1 MDKFP
6 RGVEVVG
13 SAFIENSEGLILTTK
28 SPKWNNKWS
37 FPGGHIEAG
46 EKILDTIVREAEE
59 ETGLKINP
67 VKVVAWGELIGSP
80 NFARPAHFIYFDA
93 YCKLISGE
101 VKLDGRELTEY
112 KWVLPED
119 ALKLDLA
126 DSYDGA
132 IKKFIE
138 YKKKK

>member
-13 SAFIENSEGLILTTK
+13 SAIIEDSEGRILLTK
-28 SPKWNNKWS
+28 SPKWNGKWI

-46 EKILDTIVREAEE
+46 EKIIDGITREAEE
-59 ETGLKINP
+59 ETGLKIKP
-67 VKVVAWGELIGSP
+67 VEIVAWGELIGSP
-80 NFARPAHFIYFDA
+80 NFVRPAHFIYFDA
-93 YCKLISGE
+93 YCKLEGGE

-112 KWVLPED
+112 KWVSSED

-126 DSYDGA
+126 DSYDGT

-138 YKKKK
+138 YKNKL